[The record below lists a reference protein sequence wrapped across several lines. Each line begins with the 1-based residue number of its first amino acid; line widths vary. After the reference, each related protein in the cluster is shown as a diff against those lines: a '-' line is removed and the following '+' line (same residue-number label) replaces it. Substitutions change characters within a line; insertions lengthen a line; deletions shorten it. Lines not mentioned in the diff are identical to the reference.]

1 VFAALGSFLHNAPHL
16 LSLYAPSEDALLQW
30 ANQHGRLIDVDGS
43 STSMYVLSKHFVI
56 DNPLRP
62 VHDNP
67 HHKEREQFYRRVKA
81 DPWLFWR
88 NEQKELS
95 YTTMLWEMLT
105 KQDPRL
111 NRIIMWAHEGQRVY
125 VYKIKKELLDE
136 IDFERFRTDE
146 SYLLEHT
153 ITRELLFDVRARTE
167 RDMWMTHYC
176 RYPDVVNAASAYI

>member
-1 VFAALGSFLHNAPHL
+1 
-16 LSLYAPSEDALLQW
+16 
-30 ANQHGRLIDVDGS
+30 
-43 STSMYVLSKHFVI
+43 MYVLSKHFVI
-56 DNPLRP
+56 DNLLRP

-67 HHKEREQFYRRVKA
+67 HHKEGEQFYRQVKA

-95 YTTMLWEMLT
+95 YTAMLWEMLAN
-105 KQDPRL
+105 QDPRL
-111 NRIIMWAHEGQRVY
+111 NGIIMWAHEGQRVY
-125 VYKIKKELLDE
+125 VYKIEKELLDE

-167 RDMWMTHYC
+167 RDIRQCGT
-176 RYPDVVNAASAYI
+176 SFT